1 MPHPEYVLWLDAV
14 NNGDIDRVGG
24 QKRLPGGTDWE
35 PEIEGHS
42 SA

>member
-24 QKRLPGGTDWE
+24 KNASLGGTE
-35 PEIEGHS
+35 LGT
-42 SA
+42 